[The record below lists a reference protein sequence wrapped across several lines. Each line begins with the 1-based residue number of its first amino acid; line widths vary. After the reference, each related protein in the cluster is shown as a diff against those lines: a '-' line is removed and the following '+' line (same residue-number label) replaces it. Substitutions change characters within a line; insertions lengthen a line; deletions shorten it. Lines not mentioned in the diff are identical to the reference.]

1 MVTRPD
7 RRADNKQTR
16 TLSASQ
22 NILSRADGSAK
33 FEFGTT
39 SVICSVSGPV
49 EVQMRDEKLDEA
61 TVEVIVRPAKG
72 VRATKEKLI
81 ENTLRTTFEP
91 IILGGMMPRTLVQI
105 TVQVT
110 KDDGS
115 VLAASINAIALA
127 LLDAGIPLKY
137 MAAAVTCMFD
147 SKTCEVVLDPTAVEL
162 QNSKSV
168 HTFAFDN
175 TRKTSNVLLSDSDGI
190 FNEAE
195 VRYIAL
201 MK

>member
-162 QNSKSV
+162 QVN
-168 HTFAFDN
+168 
-175 TRKTSNVLLSDSDGI
+175 
-190 FNEAE
+190 
-195 VRYIAL
+195 
-201 MK
+201 